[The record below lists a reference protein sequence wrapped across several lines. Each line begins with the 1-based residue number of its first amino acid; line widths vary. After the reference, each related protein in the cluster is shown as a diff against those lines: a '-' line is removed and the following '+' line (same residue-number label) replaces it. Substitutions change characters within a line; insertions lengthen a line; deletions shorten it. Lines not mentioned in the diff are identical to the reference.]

1 MNGYFKIE
9 QNDKGV
15 SIRLI
20 PPTEDGEKIR
30 VAELREYL
38 DRLGVTY
45 DPMAINSALYQL
57 SDTDVVLFLSPI
69 KIPTVDEKCNIVI
82 AEDKLS
88 AVLRFYP
95 GEAEGKPLTA
105 AYVKELLDDMKIK
118 YGIDEDAIERVLSE
132 KKYCSDVII
141 AKGKLPT
148 AGRDAK
154 INYYFD
160 TNNKAR
166 PELKEDGS
174 VDFFKLNTLHKC
186 TKGQVLAEIEPE
198 ERGEDGID
206 VFGTVSPAREVKR
219 AKFSHG
225 RNLIISEDGLQ
236 LMSNVDGHASLVD
249 DTVFVAD
256 VYQVE
261 NVDPATG
268 NIDYNGNVEV
278 NGNVCENFSIK
289 TDGNVFVRGV
299 VEGATIEAGGNII
312 IARGMHG
319 QNKGKLIA
327 GGNVVAKFI
336 SAAEVTAKGFVE
348 AEQILNA
355 RINAGE
361 SVHAEAGKG
370 LITGGRVIAGK
381 EINVK
386 NAGSAMGAATI
397 LEVGSDPEV
406 KKQYAQ
412 LQKDVAEKTK
422 SLSQMKQI
430 MAATAQK
437 LQAGNKLTT
446 EQVMNFKA
454 IQQQAVQLQGEI
466 GADLAQIEQMDEMM
480 RFDENA
486 HINVRGTMY
495 QGVAVTISG
504 VNMAVKSEYT
514 YCRLVRKGADI
525 ASTNLI

>member
-1 MNGYFKIE
+1 MNGYFGIE
-9 QNDKGV
+9 QSDKGV
-15 SIRLI
+15 SLRLVA
-20 PPTEDGEKIR
+20 PTEDGEKIR
-30 VAELREYL
+30 VTELRAYL
-38 DRLGVTY
+38 DLIGVTY

-57 SDTDVVLFLSPI
+57 NEGDSVLFLSPI
-69 KIPTVDEKCNIVI
+69 KIPTVDEKCNIVVS
-82 AEDKLS
+82 EDKLS
-88 AVLRFYP
+88 AVLRYYP
-95 GEAEGKPLTA
+95 GEAEGKPLTKA
-105 AYVKELLDDMKIK
+105 HVLELLGDMKVK
-118 YGIDEDAIERVLSE
+118 YGIDEEAISQAIDE

-166 PELKEDGS
+166 PELREDGS

-198 ERGEDGID
+198 ERGEDGVDIY
-206 VFGTVSPAREVKR
+206 GTVSPAREVKR

-261 NVDPATG
+261 NVDPSTG
-268 NIDYNGNVEV
+268 NIEYTGNVEV

-289 TDGNVFVRGV
+289 TDGNVFVKGV
-299 VEGATIEAGGNII
+299 VEGATIEAGGNIV

-319 QNKGKLIA
+319 QTKGKLIA
-327 GGNVVAKFI
+327 GGNVIAKFI

-355 RINAGE
+355 KINAGMA
-361 SVHAEAGKG
+361 VNAEAGKG
-370 LITGGRVIAGK
+370 LITGGRIIAGK

-386 NAGSAMGAATI
+386 NVGSAMGAATI
-397 LEVGSDPEV
+397 LEVGSDPEI

-412 LQKDVAEKTK
+412 LQKDVGEKTK
-422 SLSQMKQI
+422 ALTQMKQV

-437 LQAGNKLTT
+437 LQSGVKLTT

-454 IQQQAVQLQGEI
+454 IQQQSIQTQEDI
-466 GADLAQIEQMDEMM
+466 SADLQKIEQMDELM

-486 HINVRGTMY
+486 YINVRGTMY

-514 YCRLVRKGADI
+514 YCRLIRKGADI
-525 ASTNLI
+525 VSTNLI